1 MTPVL
6 RLSACL
12 LAAAALAACNKSE
25 PAAPATTTDAP
36 TTVPAASASQA
47 PATQA
52 PAAPA
57 AAEDD
62 AHVTLDMGKVKTGM
76 QAQKNLAHAVEADS
90 TIGDPAQNASEEN
103 TTQYAARLAASPKMR
118 AAIEAAGLSTRD
130 FANIGDTLI
139 GAMMTEGALRGGQLK
154 AIPDGIDP
162 AAVEFVKQHEA
173 EINAMMAGASAG

>member
-25 PAAPATTTDAP
+25 PAAPAATTDAS
-36 TTVPAASASQA
+36 TASAAQA

-52 PAAPA
+52 PTTPA
-57 AAEDD
+57 ADDD
-62 AHVTLDMGKVKTGM
+62 AHVTLDMGKVKTWM
-76 QAQKNLAHAVEADS
+76 QAQKNLAAAEKE
-90 TIGDPAQNASEEN
+90 DPTLDAAQNASEEN

-139 GAMMTEGALRGGQLK
+139 GAMMTEAALKGGQLK
-154 AIPDGIDP
+154 TVPDGIDP
-162 AAVEFVKQHEA
+162 KSVEFVKQHEA
-173 EINAMMAGASAG
+173 EINAMMTGAGAG